1 MFRPISNVFKVL
13 LVLLMGTSLSAQ
25 CAAGFEDSMAQRTQ
39 PCTACHG
46 NQGRAGPDGYYPR
59 LAGKP
64 AGYLYHQLVN
74 FSQGRRHYPL
84 MTGLLDTL
92 TPEYLQEVA
101 QYFSSLSIPYPAPL
115 PSQAS
120 AALLARGEQLVRDGD
135 PARNIPA
142 CRLCHGKALTGVNPN
157 IPGLL
162 GLPADYINAQLGGW
176 QTGQRST
183 VAPDCMAKIARQ
195 LSDGDISAVARWLS
209 SQAVPLAAKAVDQP
223 APQDAILKTYRCGS
237 AP

>member
-1 MFRPISNVFKVL
+1 MFRPFIQACIAL
-13 LVLLMGTSLSAQ
+13 LLLGVYLSGQAQ
-25 CAAGFEDSMAQRTQ
+25 SRFEDSMAQRTK

-46 NQGRAGPDGYYPR
+46 DQGRAGPDGYYPR

-64 AGYLYHQLVN
+64 VGYLYHQLRN
-74 FSQGRRHYPL
+74 FADGRRHYTL
-84 MTGLLDTL
+84 MNGLLENL
-92 TPEYLQEVA
+92 TPEYMQEIA
-101 QYFSSLSIPYPAPL
+101 HYFSSLSIPYPAPL

-120 AALLARGEQLVRDGD
+120 AAVLARGEQLVREGD
-135 PARNIPA
+135 PAHDIPA

-162 GLPADYINAQLGGW
+162 GLPGDYINGQLGGW
-176 QTGQRST
+176 QTGLRRS

-209 SQAVPLAAKAVDQP
+209 AQPVPLAAKAVDQP
-223 APQDAILKTYRCGS
+223 PAQDDILKNYRCGS